1 MQCTSVDG
9 MSLRLGE
16 MWKVERKFGVLVPTV
31 YVIEETKVEAEMSN
45 M

>member
-1 MQCTSVDG
+1 MQCASADG

-16 MWKVERKFGVLVPTV
+16 MWKAEKRFGVLVSTV
-31 YVIEETKVEAEMSN
+31 YVIEETKVEAGMSN